1 MSHYDFKL
9 PNELIAQVPMAHRVD
24 ARLMVVDRA
33 SGTIAHHHV
42 RDLPQFLNP
51 EDCLVLNN
59 TKVLP
64 ARLIGRRTQTG
75 GKWEGLFLAADEHG
89 LWKILSK
96 TRGKLKPG
104 EQVALQTSEGKI
116 GISLELLARQD
127 DNTWLVKPLS
137 DPVTAL
143 HSVPGCHSSDPV
155 TALHSVPGCHSSNP
169 VTALHSV
176 PGCHSSNPVTAL
188 YSVPGCHSSD
198 PAITT
203 QNGGHGVISLP
214 DDTLAILNRVGWVPI
229 PPYIRNGR
237 MIPSDR
243 EQYQTVYASK
253 PGAVAA
259 PTAGLHFSPELLTQ
273 IQNLGIDLVPVTLHV
288 GAGTFK
294 PIVTE
299 TIEQHVMH
307 YEWCEIT
314 DKAVARI
321 LRRRRQGGRVIAV
334 GTTSVRVLESASL
347 PLAHV
352 AGSEQNATDSE
363 QGELRPFS
371 GETNL
376 FIKPGYTFRTVDA
389 MLTNFHLPLST
400 LLILVRTFGGDELI
414 RCAYNEA
421 IAEGYRFYSYGDAMI
436 IF

>member
-1 MSHYDFKL
+1 MPETSLSQYDFKL
-9 PNELIAQVPMAHRVD
+9 PQELIAQAPAAHRVD
-24 ARLMVVDRA
+24 SRLMVVDRA
-33 SGTIAHHHV
+33 SGTVLHHHV
-42 RDLPQFLNP
+42 RDLPQFLRS

-75 GKWEGLFLAADEHG
+75 GNWEGLFLAADEQG

-96 TRGKLKPG
+96 TRGKLTPG
-104 EQVALQTSEGKI
+104 EQVALQTPEGKI

-127 DNTWLVKPLS
+127 DNTWLVKPIE
-137 DPVTAL
+137 
-143 HSVPGCHSSDPV
+143 SVASGKWRVAGDGQEKTHNSQLATHNS
-155 TALHSVPGCHSSNP
+155 
-169 VTALHSV
+169 
-176 PGCHSSNPVTAL
+176 
-188 YSVPGCHSSD
+188 
-198 PAITT
+198 
-203 QNGGHGVISLP
+203 
-214 DDTLAILNRVGWVPI
+214 TLAILNRVGWVPI

-273 IQNLGIDLVPVTLHV
+273 IQNLGVDLVPVTLHV

-294 PIVTE
+294 PIATE

-321 LRRRRQGGRVIAV
+321 QRRRQQGGRVIAI
-334 GTTSVRVLESASL
+334 GTTSVRVLESAAA
-347 PLAHV
+347 P
-352 AGSEQNATDSE
+352 
-363 QGELRPFS
+363 GELQPFT
-371 GETNL
+371 GKTNL
-376 FIKPGYTFRTVDA
+376 FIKPGYAFRTVDA
-389 MLTNFHLPLST
+389 MMTNFHLPLST

-414 RCAYNEA
+414 RRAYDEA
-421 IAEGYRFYSYGDAMI
+421 IADEYRFYSYGDAMLI
-436 IF
+436 L

>member
-1 MSHYDFKL
+1 VSETNLSQYDFQL
-9 PNELIAQVPMAHRVD
+9 PHELIAQVPVMHRVD
-24 ARLMVVDRA
+24 ARLMVIERA
-33 SGTIAHHHV
+33 SETISHHHV
-42 RDLPQFLNP
+42 RDLPQFLRP

-75 GKWEGLFLAADEHG
+75 GRWEGLFLEADEHG

-96 TRGKLKPG
+96 TRGKLMPG
-104 EQVALQTSEGKI
+104 EQVALQTPEGKI

-127 DNTWLVKPLS
+127 DNTWLVKPIES
-137 DPVTAL
+137 GASGEWRVA
-143 HSVPGCHSSDPV
+143 
-155 TALHSVPGCHSSNP
+155 SNEQEK
-169 VTALHSV
+169 THNSQLAT
-176 PGCHSSNPVTAL
+176 CNP
-188 YSVPGCHSSD
+188 
-198 PAITT
+198 
-203 QNGGHGVISLP
+203 
-214 DDTLAILNRVGWVPI
+214 TLTILNRVGWVPI

-253 PGAVAA
+253 PGAIAA

-273 IQNLGIDLVPVTLHV
+273 IQNLGVDLVPVTLHV

-294 PIVTE
+294 PITTK

-321 LRRRRQGGRVIAV
+321 QRRRQQGGRVIAI
-334 GTTSVRVLESASL
+334 GTTSVRVLESASTPCQL
-347 PLAHV
+347 
-352 AGSEQNATDSE
+352 Q
-363 QGELRPFS
+363 PFT

-376 FIKPGYTFRTVDA
+376 FIKPGYTFQTVDA
-389 MLTNFHLPLST
+389 MMTNFHLPLST

-414 RCAYNEA
+414 RRAYDEA
-421 IAEGYRFYSYGDAMI
+421 ITEEYRFYSYGDAMLI
-436 IF
+436 L

>member
-1 MSHYDFKL
+1 MPENDLADPARYDFEL
-9 PNELIAQVPMAHRVD
+9 PHELIAQMPVAHRVD
-24 ARLMVVDRA
+24 ARLMVVERN
-33 SGTIAHHHV
+33 SGMIAHHHV
-42 RDLPQFLNP
+42 RDLPQFLRP

-64 ARLIGRRTQTG
+64 ARLMGRRTQTG
-75 GKWEGLFLAADEHG
+75 GSWEGLFLTADEHG
-89 LWKILSK
+89 IWKILSK
-96 TRGKLKPG
+96 TRGKLTPG
-104 EQVALQTSEGKI
+104 EQVALQTPEGKI

-137 DPVTAL
+137 D
-143 HSVPGCHSSDPV
+143 
-155 TALHSVPGCHSSNP
+155 
-169 VTALHSV
+169 
-176 PGCHSSNPVTAL
+176 
-188 YSVPGCHSSD
+188 
-198 PAITT
+198 
-203 QNGGHGVISLP
+203 
-214 DDTLAILNRVGWVPI
+214 DDTPAVLERVGWVPI

-237 MIPSDR
+237 MVLADR

-273 IQNLGIDLVPVTLHV
+273 IQNLGLDLVPVTLHV

-294 PIVTE
+294 PIVTD
-299 TIEQHVMH
+299 TIDAHVMH

-321 LRRRRQGGRVIAV
+321 QRRRQQGGRVIAI

-347 PLAHV
+347 PLAKT
-352 AGSEQNATDSE
+352 TDSE
-363 QGELRPFS
+363 QRALQPFS

-376 FIKPGYTFRTVDA
+376 FIKPGYTFQSVDA
-389 MLTNFHLPLST
+389 MMTNFHLPLST

-414 RCAYNEA
+414 RRAYDEA
-421 IAEGYRFYSYGDAMI
+421 IAEEYRFYSYGDAMLI
-436 IF
+436 L

>member
-1 MSHYDFKL
+1 MSENNLSQFDFQL
-9 PNELIAQVPMAHRVD
+9 PHELIAQTPVAHRVD

-33 SGTIAHHHV
+33 AGTISHHHV
-42 RDLPQFLNP
+42 RDLPQFLKP

-75 GKWEGLFLAADEHG
+75 GNWEGLFLAVDEHG

-96 TRGKLKPG
+96 TRGKLTPG
-104 EQVALQTSEGKI
+104 EQVALQTPEGKI

-127 DNTWLVKPLS
+127 DNTWLVKPLDGGLQASNFRLQKKEVS
-137 DPVTAL
+137 D
-143 HSVPGCHSSDPV
+143 
-155 TALHSVPGCHSSNP
+155 SNP
-169 VTALHSV
+169 EARS
-176 PGCHSSNPVTAL
+176 PKPEA
-188 YSVPGCHSSD
+188 
-198 PAITT
+198 
-203 QNGGHGVISLP
+203 
-214 DDTLAILNRVGWVPI
+214 DTLAILDRVGWVPI

-273 IQNLGIDLVPVTLHV
+273 IRNLGIDLVPVTLHV

-299 TIEQHVMH
+299 NIEQHVMH

-321 LRRRRQGGRVIAV
+321 QRRRQQGGRVIAI
-334 GTTSVRVLESASL
+334 GTTSVRVLESAAS
-347 PLAHV
+347 PLANA
-352 AGSEQNATDSE
+352 AGSEQAGSE
-363 QGELRPFS
+363 QGQLQPFS

-389 MLTNFHLPLST
+389 MMTNFHLPLST

-414 RCAYNEA
+414 RRAYDEA
-421 IAEGYRFYSYGDAMI
+421 IAEEYRFFSYGDAMLI
-436 IF
+436 L

>member
-1 MSHYDFKL
+1 MSENDLTRYDFKL
-9 PNELIAQVPMAHRVD
+9 PHELVAQTPVTHRVD
-24 ARLMVVDRA
+24 ARLMVVERD
-33 SGTIAHHHV
+33 SGTISHHHV
-42 RDLPQFLNP
+42 RDLPQFLRA

-75 GKWEGLFLAADEHG
+75 GNWEGLFLAADEHG
-89 LWKILSK
+89 FWKILSK
-96 TRGKLKPG
+96 TRGKLMPG
-104 EQVALQTSEGKI
+104 EQVALQTPEGKI

-137 DPVTAL
+137 D
-143 HSVPGCHSSDPV
+143 
-155 TALHSVPGCHSSNP
+155 
-169 VTALHSV
+169 
-176 PGCHSSNPVTAL
+176 
-188 YSVPGCHSSD
+188 
-198 PAITT
+198 
-203 QNGGHGVISLP
+203 
-214 DDTLAILNRVGWVPI
+214 DDMPTILDRVGWVPI

-237 MIPSDR
+237 MVPADR

-273 IQNLGIDLVPVTLHV
+273 IQTLGLDLVPVTLHV

-294 PIVTE
+294 PIETE
-299 TIEQHVMH
+299 TIDAHVMH

-321 LRRRRQGGRVIAV
+321 ERRRRHGGRVIAV
-334 GTTSVRVLESASL
+334 GTTSVRVLESASVQDQL
-347 PLAHV
+347 
-352 AGSEQNATDSE
+352 Q
-363 QGELRPFS
+363 PFS

-376 FIKPGYTFRTVDA
+376 FIKPGYTFRSVDA
-389 MLTNFHLPLST
+389 MMTNFHLPLST

-414 RCAYNEA
+414 RRAYDEA
-421 IAEGYRFYSYGDAMI
+421 IAEEYRFYSYGDAMLI
-436 IF
+436 L